1 MSFLVNSFPFI
12 QQLSAMECG
21 TTSLAIILKHYG
33 YANIRGFLKDYAE
46 VSTEGV
52 DLFGRRII
60 AKSLGFETQGYE
72 LELDTLQDIQL
83 PCIAHVNSN
92 HFVVVYRLSKKK
104 VHISDPA
111 KGKYQLSKEKFESI
125 WNGIVL
131 ELLPKSLNK
140 DLPEMVDS
148 LKDGK
153 TRKRNFLKSFYLI
166 SFVRLKKLLLQIFA
180 YTVVLQVLGL
190 VLPLLTKTIIDEVL
204 VNENE
209 QLLYAV
215 LVGVS
220 LVFISQIL
228 LTYGA
233 NLLLIQF
240 KISFERDFFSRFFY
254 HFIHLKQSYFDL
266 NKREDFTNRFQENL
280 KIRQA
285 LRPRVLRGIID
296 TSFVFLYVLV
306 LFFYNSELAL
316 MVLAYVIVYILCA
329 SYFSPKLKNIQ
340 NIIFKENIKTV
351 GEFLDVL
358 LGIQSVK
365 LLGIEKLKFWAWRN
379 QYTRT
384 LNEIGKSEIKHMT
397 FTTVFHAIYLLAQT
411 LVYWFGA
418 YLTFQ
423 AQLSIGEYVAFI
435 AIFSIIANSL
445 NSSVSLWFT
454 LTELTV
460 SYDRINDVLAQ
471 ETIIE
476 NKTLDKHLKGP
487 VDIRLKN
494 LSFKYLQRDEK
505 NILEDISVEI
515 RHGEF
520 VGIVGRNGSGKT
532 TLAKLLC
539 QLYTDYN
546 GSIQLNGMEL
556 KSLNPFQTS
565 NLVHMLPQDLYLF
578 DDTIKENIRYGNPKA
593 TNEEVIEAAKLADI
607 HEFVVDQY
615 LGYNLRVGL
624 NGRNLS
630 GGQKL
635 KIGFARLFVSNPDII
650 ILDEAS
656 SALDLGAEA
665 KIMNNLL
672 RKFEGKTIITI
683 AHRIHTIKKADKI
696 LVLDKGR
703 LEACGRHEMLID
715 QNETYQKFVTNYI
728 QF

>member
-1 MSFLVNSFPFI
+1 
-12 QQLSAMECG
+12 MECG

-33 YANIRGFLKDYAE
+33 YANIRGFLKDHAE

-52 DLFGRRII
+52 DLYTLSYI
-60 AKSLGFETQGYE
+60 AENLGFETQGYE
-72 LELDTLQDIQL
+72 LEVDTLPDIQF
-83 PCIAHVNSN
+83 PCIAHINSN
-92 HFVVVYRLSKKK
+92 HFVVVYKLTREH
-104 VHISDPA
+104 VYISDPA
-111 KGKYQLSKEKFESI
+111 KGKYKLTREKFASK

-131 ELLPKSLNK
+131 ELLPKSLK
-140 DLPEMVDS
+140 DGPPEMVDG
-148 LKDGK
+148 LNDGK
-153 TRKRNFLKSFYLI
+153 ARKKKFLKNFYLI
-166 SFVRLKKLLLQIFA
+166 SVVRLKKLLIQIFLF
-180 YTVVLQVLGL
+180 TLLLQVLGL

-220 LVFISQIL
+220 LVFISRIL
-228 LTYGA
+228 LTYGS
-233 NLLLIQF
+233 NLLLIQL

-285 LRPRVLRGIID
+285 LKPRVLRGVID
-296 TSFVFLYVLV
+296 TSFVLLYALV
-306 LFFYNSELAL
+306 LFFYSTELAL
-316 MVLAYVIVYILCA
+316 IVLCYILVYIICA
-329 SYFSPKLKNIQ
+329 SYFSPRLKNIQ
-340 NIIFKENIKTV
+340 NVIFKENIKTV

-384 LNEIGKSEIKHMT
+384 LNEIGKSEIKHMS

-418 YLTFQ
+418 YLTFK
-423 AQLSIGEYVAFI
+423 AQLTIGEYVAFI
-435 AIFSIIANSL
+435 AIFSIIANAL

-460 SYDRINDVLAQ
+460 SYDRINDVLVQ
-471 ETIIE
+471 ETILE
-476 NKTLDKHLKGP
+476 NNDPQMLVKAP
-487 VDIRLKN
+487 VDMRLQN
-494 LSFKYLQRDEK
+494 LTFKYLQRDEK
-505 NILEDISVEI
+505 NILEDISVDI
-515 RHGEF
+515 KPGEF

-532 TLAKLLC
+532 TLAKLIC
-539 QLYTDYN
+539 QLYTDYS
-546 GSIQLNGMEL
+546 GSIQFNGMEL
-556 KSLNPFQTS
+556 KSIDPLRS
-565 NLVHMLPQDLYLF
+565 AGLVHMLPQDLYLF

-593 TNEEVIEAAKLADI
+593 TNEEVIEAAKLADL
-607 HEFVVDQY
+607 HDFVVDQY

-635 KIGFARLFVSNPDII
+635 KIGFARLFVANPDII

-665 KIMNNLL
+665 KIMENLL
-672 RKFEGKTIITI
+672 RKFKGKTIITI

-696 LVLDKGR
+696 LVLEKGR
-703 LEACGRHEMLID
+703 LEAQGRHEVLME
-715 QNETYQKFVTNYI
+715 QNETYQKFVNNYI